1 MPFLSMHQV
10 LKSKLFALPGQIQR
24 LCQELTG
31 RNEKY
36 SDFLLHWLTLSCVNN
51 ILLSSLIFCHF
62 ILGADLIWIDAWFIS
77 PLRTLAQGKV
87 NQLVKESGGLMT
99 TEYVAEA
106 FFRFFELIHTVMLQ
120 SYYWKQTAPTT
131 IIKKYFHLFKVAFPI
146 IISVIIIVL
155 SALWQS
161 AHVAQWW
168 DASTRCLPTKQFSTP
183 QKYFRWSWV
192 LKIIQYLDKYKNQ
205 EKREKSRD

>member
-1 MPFLSMHQV
+1 MQTLVHTKPFLSMHQV

-36 SDFLLHWLTLSCVNN
+36 SDFLLLWLTLSCVNN
-51 ILLSSLIFCHF
+51 ILLSSLIFCHL

-106 FFRFFELIHTVMLQ
+106 FFRFFELIQWCYDH
-120 SYYWKQTAPTT
+120 
-131 IIKKYFHLFKVAFPI
+131 IIENRPPPPPWLKKIF
-146 IISVIIIVL
+146 
-155 SALWQS
+155 
-161 AHVAQWW
+161 
-168 DASTRCLPTKQFSTP
+168 TCLRLPSP
-183 QKYFRWSWV
+183 S
-192 LKIIQYLDKYKNQ
+192 
-205 EKREKSRD
+205 